1 MNYTQPFRIA
11 VALKHPGNL
20 TRKVQPHS
28 ILLPSTPRTLR
39 ELIELTVQTCVRSY
53 EIRRQQGY
61 RTTPLTEAEW
71 HTMEEVG
78 KFTFGVHDTAA
89 PVDEGRAVT
98 TALSAVEDGLVRIF
112 RGSEELTELSAP
124 LILEDGQVL
133 TFVRLT
139 MLSGRMW

>member
-1 MNYTQPFRIA
+1 MDYTQPFRIA

-28 ILLPSTPRTLR
+28 ILLSSTPRTLR
-39 ELIELTVQTCVRSY
+39 ELIELTVQVCVRNY
-53 EIRRQQGY
+53 ELRRQQGH

-71 HTMEEVG
+71 NAMEEVG
-78 KFTFGVHDTAA
+78 KFAFGVHETASH
-89 PVDEGRAVT
+89 VDEAKAVA

-112 RGSEELTELSAP
+112 RGTEELAELSAP
-124 LILEDGQVL
+124 LVLDQDQVL

>member
-1 MNYTQPFRIA
+1 MDYTQPFRIT

-20 TRKVQPHS
+20 TRKVKPHS

-39 ELIELTVQTCVRSY
+39 ELIELTVQVCVRSY
-53 EIRRQQGY
+53 ELRRQQGHS
-61 RTTPLTEAEW
+61 TVPLTEEEW
-71 HTMEEVG
+71 SAMEEVG
-78 KFTFGVHDTAA
+78 KFAFGVHETAT
-89 PVDEGRAVT
+89 PVDEARAVA

-112 RGSEELTELSAP
+112 RGTEELTDLSAP
-124 LILEDGQVL
+124 LLLEQDQVL

>member
-1 MNYTQPFRIA
+1 MDYTQPFRIA

-20 TRKVQPHS
+20 TRKVKPHS

-53 EIRRQQGY
+53 ELRRQQGHS
-61 RTTPLTEAEW
+61 TVPLTEEEW
-71 HTMEEVG
+71 SAMEEVG
-78 KFTFGVHDTAA
+78 KFAFGVHETAT
-89 PVDEGRAVT
+89 PVDEGRAVA

-112 RGSEELTELSAP
+112 RGTEELTELSAP
-124 LILEDGQVL
+124 LLLEQDQVL